1 MRSKVSCGALISRPR
16 EMDQRSWA
24 YMTGDHL
31 GILNNTEVDRF
42 LAVFLVWGQA
52 DHEAEQ

>member
-1 MRSKVSCGALISRPR
+1 MSRGALISRPK

-42 LAVFLVWGQA
+42 LAVFLVWKQA